1 MYMRIRIMRV
11 NVILIINSEAF
22 NNKNSGKY
30 PSMRSVLDSSH
41 YQATEPYR
49 YNTCNVLI
57 AQYAAW
63 VRGPINTGLAYIYRL
78 PMETRP

>member
-49 YNTCNVLI
+49 YNTSIAHI
-57 AQYAAW
+57 AQYAPW
-63 VRGPINTGLAYIYRL
+63 LRGPISIGLASMYRL